1 MHALLQRSYLRLRK
15 HSVLPDWRALAL
27 TAAQFCTLQR
37 KTVCVLPSLLLPKS
51 MQSYQ
56 NQSSSQHIA
65 TQQGHH
71 YCYLLR

>member
-1 MHALLQRSYLRLRK
+1 MHALLQRSYLRLYK

-27 TAAQFCTLQR
+27 TIAPFCTLQP

-56 NQSSSQHIA
+56 NQFSSQHIA
-65 TQQGHH
+65 TQQDHRCCH
-71 YCYLLR
+71 LLR